1 MSSNVNWFEYKMD
14 GAIIT
19 TPIKN
24 VEDLRAVTD
33 TKEVKITLCTQ
44 EAQIVFSKKYET
56 QVAAIIAY
64 NDISCYLCRP
74 EEGDIP
80 SFEDWELE
88 VKWEKD

>member
-1 MSSNVNWFEYKMD
+1 MSSKANWFKYKMD

-24 VEDLRAVTD
+24 VEDLRVVTNA
-33 TKEVKITLCTQ
+33 KEVKITLRTQ
-44 EAQIVFSKKYET
+44 ETQIMFSKKYET

-64 NDISCYLCRP
+64 NNISCYLHRP
-74 EEGDIP
+74 EESDIP

-88 VKWEKD
+88 VKWKKD